1 LHFAIR
7 GGVKSRI
14 GRQKSVQTAGTADAH
29 PARMLDLILIL
40 AAVAF
45 FGVSWAYVLF
55 CERLGGA
62 P

>member
-1 LHFAIR
+1 
-7 GGVKSRI
+7 
-14 GRQKSVQTAGTADAH
+14 
-29 PARMLDLILIL
+29 MLDLILIL

-55 CERLGGA
+55 CEGLGGA